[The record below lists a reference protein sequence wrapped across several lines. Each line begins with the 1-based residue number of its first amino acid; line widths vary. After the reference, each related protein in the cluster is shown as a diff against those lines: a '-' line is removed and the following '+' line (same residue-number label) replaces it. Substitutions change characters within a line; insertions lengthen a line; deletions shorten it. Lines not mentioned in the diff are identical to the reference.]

1 MIAFEV
7 HPNGKR
13 TCTAGVGQLGVLST
27 CLNWRGPQPCQQGG
41 PSFAEYLRLDVGGLA
56 DLGEHLRDRGLAYR
70 HYVTMEWNRTTRDG
84 EQRQHHA

>member
-1 MIAFEV
+1 
-7 HPNGKR
+7 
-13 TCTAGVGQLGVLST
+13 
-27 CLNWRGPQPCQQGG
+27 
-41 PSFAEYLRLDVGGLA
+41 LDVGGLA